1 MALQRIA
8 IGAFTRLLAATAV
21 LGVATVGAPSA
32 MAAATALSSAQLV
45 DARTL
50 AELIVDAAQQANATR
65 DNLSTPADETRL
77 AIEAAIEA
85 TIEGFQG
92 GQADPGVVAE
102 ALFLAKAKMLAAGDW
117 CPSNPTST
125 KPSMKSRAAPELAR
139 TCSMSTAF
147 NSIGTIV
154 EGADNGLPAS
164 NGGGANPFGPPPPTG
179 AGGSG
184 GTVVYAGVK

>member
-1 MALQRIA
+1 MALQRLA
-8 IGAFTRLLAATAV
+8 IGAFSRLLAAGAV
-21 LGVATVGAPSA
+21 IGVAGLATSA
-32 MAAATALSSAQLV
+32 TAAATALSSAQLV

-50 AELIVDAAQQANATR
+50 AELIVESAQQANVTR
-65 DNLSTPADETRL
+65 DDLSTPADETRM

-92 GQADPGVVAE
+92 GQASPGVVAE
-102 ALFLAKAKMLAAGDW
+102 ALFLAKARMLAAGDW

-125 KPSMKSRAAPELAR
+125 KPSMKSRAAPELPK

-147 NSIGTIV
+147 NTIGTV
-154 EGADNGLPAS
+154 VDGADDSLPAS
-164 NGGGANPFGPPPPTG
+164 NGGGANPFGPPPNTNT
-179 AGGSG
+179 GGSG